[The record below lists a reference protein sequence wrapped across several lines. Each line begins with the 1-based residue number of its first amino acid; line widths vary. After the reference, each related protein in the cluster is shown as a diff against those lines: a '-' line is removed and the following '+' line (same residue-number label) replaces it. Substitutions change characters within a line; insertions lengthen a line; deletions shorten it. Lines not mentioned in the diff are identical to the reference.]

1 MCAAITAKYAYV
13 ADRMPGAVKALAHDL
28 LMIEA
33 LGDYDGAKA
42 FVEKFGEMPAEM
54 KAALDSLSDI
64 PTDIRPSY
72 PIEKQ
77 MASW

>member
-1 MCAAITAKYAYV
+1 
-13 ADRMPGAVKALAHDL
+13 MPEAVKALAHDL

-33 LGDYDGAKA
+33 QGDYDGAKA
-42 FVEKFGEMPAEM
+42 FVEKYGEMPTDM
-54 KAALDSLSDI
+54 KEALDSLLDI

-72 PIEKQ
+72 LIEKQ

>member
-1 MCAAITAKYAYV
+1 
-13 ADRMPGAVKALAHDL
+13 MPEAVKSLAHDL

-33 LGDYDGAKA
+33 LGDYEGARA
-42 FVEKFGEMPAEM
+42 FVEKYGEMDAEM
-54 KAALDSLSDI
+54 KAALESLSDI
-64 PTDIRPSY
+64 PTDIRPSF